1 MIIHELLLLS
11 DNTKFKNIL
20 VPLDGS
26 EYSIKALEYAGRMA
40 KGFNS
45 KLIALYILPSSIRYD
60 LPSNKQ
66 NSEINPQFNQII
78 QGSYIEAQ
86 NWVTDMAKKIDVKI
100 ETELI
105 IAKESIVAE
114 IIEFAEQRS
123 IDLIIMGTR
132 GRTGF
137 KKLLLGS
144 VASGVVTYSHCPVLV
159 IR

>member
-1 MIIHELLLLS
+1 MLLS
-11 DNTKFKNIL
+11 EIIKFENIL

-26 EYSIKALEYAGRMA
+26 GYSIKAVEYAGRMA

-45 KLIALYILPSSIRYD
+45 KLIALYILPSSIRYN
-60 LPSNKQ
+60 LPSNKED
-66 NSEINPQFNQII
+66 SEINSQFNQII

-86 NWVTDMAKKIDVKI
+86 NWLKDIAKKIDI
-100 ETELI
+100 EIVTEVI
-105 IAKESIVAE
+105 IAKESIISE
-114 IIEFAEQRS
+114 IIEFAEQRN

>member
-1 MIIHELLLLS
+1 MSE
-11 DNTKFKNIL
+11 NTNFENIL

-26 EYSIKALEYAGRMA
+26 EYSIKAVEYAGRMA

-45 KLIALYILPSSIRYD
+45 KLIALYILPSSIRYN
-60 LPSNKQ
+60 LPSNKE
-66 NSEINPQFNQII
+66 NSEINSQFNQII

-86 NWVTDMAKKIDVKI
+86 SWLKDIAKKIDI
-100 ETELI
+100 EIVTEVI
-105 IAKESIVAE
+105 IAKESIVSE

-159 IR
+159 VR

>member
-1 MIIHELLLLS
+1 MLS

-26 EYSIKALEYAGRMA
+26 EYSIKAVEYAGIMA

-45 KLIALYILPSSIRYD
+45 RIIALYILSSSIRYN
-60 LPSNKQ
+60 LSSNNE
-66 NSEINPQFNQII
+66 NSEINSQFNQII
-78 QGSYIEAQ
+78 QRSYIEAQ
-86 NWVTDMAKKIDVKI
+86 NWLKDIEKKLDIEIVTEV
-100 ETELI
+100 I
-105 IAKESIVAE
+105 IAKESIVSE

>member
-1 MIIHELLLLS
+1 MSEII
-11 DNTKFKNIL
+11 KFENIL

-26 EYSIKALEYAGRMA
+26 GYSIKAVEYAGRMA

-45 KLIALYILPSSIRYD
+45 KLIALYILPSSIRYN
-60 LPSNKQ
+60 LPSNKED
-66 NSEINPQFNQII
+66 SEINSQFNQII

-86 NWVTDMAKKIDVKI
+86 NWLKDIAKKIDI
-100 ETELI
+100 EIVTEVI
-105 IAKESIVAE
+105 IAKESIISE
-114 IIEFAEQRS
+114 IIEFAEQRN

>member
-1 MIIHELLLLS
+1 MLLS
-11 DNTKFKNIL
+11 ENTKFENIL

-26 EYSIKALEYAGRMA
+26 EYSIKAVEYAGRMA

-45 KLIALYILPSSIRYD
+45 KLIALYILPSSIRYN
-60 LPSNKQ
+60 LLSNQ
-66 NSEINPQFNQII
+66 ENSEINPQFNQII
-78 QGSYIEAQ
+78 QRSYIEAQ
-86 NWVTDMAKKIDVKI
+86 NWLKDIAKKIDI
-100 ETELI
+100 EIVTEVI
-105 IAKESIVAE
+105 IAKESIVSE

-123 IDLIIMGTR
+123 IDLIIIGTR

>member
-1 MIIHELLLLS
+1 MLLS
-11 DNTKFKNIL
+11 ENTKFENIL

-26 EYSIKALEYAGRMA
+26 EYSIKAVEYAGRMA

-45 KLIALYILPSSIRYD
+45 KLIALYILPSSIRYNLSSD
-60 LPSNKQ
+60 NE
-66 NSEINPQFNQII
+66 NSEINSQFNQII

-86 NWVTDMAKKIDVKI
+86 NWLKDIEKKLDIEIVTEV
-100 ETELI
+100 I
-105 IAKESIVAE
+105 IAKESIVSE

>member
-1 MIIHELLLLS
+1 LS
-11 DNTKFKNIL
+11 ESTKFKNIL

-26 EYSIKALEYAGRMA
+26 EYSIKALEYASIMA

-45 KLIALYILPSSIRYD
+45 KLIALYILPSSIRYN
-60 LPSNKQ
+60 LFVNKEKSKI
-66 NSEINPQFNQII
+66 NSPFNQII
-78 QGSYIEAQ
+78 QVSYIEAQ
-86 NWVTDMAKKIDVKI
+86 NWLKDITKKIDLEIV
-100 ETELI
+100 TEVI
-105 IAKESIVAE
+105 IAEESIVSE
-114 IIEFAEQRS
+114 IIEFAEREN

-144 VASGVVTYSHCPVLV
+144 VASGVVNFAHCPVLV

>member
-1 MIIHELLLLS
+1 LS
-11 DNTKFKNIL
+11 ENTEFENIL

-26 EYSIKALEYAGRMA
+26 EYSIKAVEYAGRMA

-45 KLIALYILPSSIRYD
+45 KLIALYILPSSIRYNLSSD
-60 LPSNKQ
+60 NE
-66 NSEINPQFNQII
+66 NSEINSQFNQII

-86 NWVTDMAKKIDVKI
+86 NWLKDIAKKIDI
-100 ETELI
+100 EIVTEVI
-105 IAKESIVAE
+105 IAKESIVSE
-114 IIEFAEQRS
+114 IIEFAEQRI

>member
-1 MIIHELLLLS
+1 MS
-11 DNTKFKNIL
+11 KNTKFKNIL

-26 EYSIKALEYAGRMA
+26 EYSIKALEYASIMA

-45 KLIALYILPSSIRYD
+45 KLIALYILPSSIRYN
-60 LPSNKQ
+60 LFLNKE
-66 NSEINPQFNQII
+66 NSKINSPFNQII
-78 QGSYIEAQ
+78 QVSYIEAHKWLKDMT
-86 NWVTDMAKKIDVKI
+86 NKINIEIVTEV
-100 ETELI
+100 I
-105 IAKESIVAE
+105 IADESIVSE
-114 IIEFAEQRS
+114 IIEFAEREN

-144 VASGVVTYSHCPVLV
+144 VASGVVNFAHCPVLV

>member
-1 MIIHELLLLS
+1 MSE
-11 DNTKFKNIL
+11 NTEFENIL

-26 EYSIKALEYAGRMA
+26 EHSIKAVEYAGRMA

-45 KLIALYILPSSIRYD
+45 KLIALYILPSSIRYNLSSD
-60 LPSNKQ
+60 NE
-66 NSEINPQFNQII
+66 NSEINSQFNQII
-78 QGSYIEAQ
+78 QRSYIEAQ
-86 NWVTDMAKKIDVKI
+86 NWLKDIVKKIDI
-100 ETELI
+100 EIVTEVI
-105 IAKESIVAE
+105 IAKESIVSE

>member
-1 MIIHELLLLS
+1 MSE
-11 DNTKFKNIL
+11 NTEFENIL

-26 EYSIKALEYAGRMA
+26 EYSIKAVEYAGRMA

-45 KLIALYILPSSIRYD
+45 KLIALYILPSSIRYNLSSD
-60 LPSNKQ
+60 NE
-66 NSEINPQFNQII
+66 NSEINSQFNQII

-86 NWVTDMAKKIDVKI
+86 NWLKDIAKKIDI
-100 ETELI
+100 EIVTEVI
-105 IAKESIVAE
+105 IAKESIVSE

>member
-1 MIIHELLLLS
+1 MSEII
-11 DNTKFKNIL
+11 KFENIL

-26 EYSIKALEYAGRMA
+26 EYSIKAVEYAGRMA

-45 KLIALYILPSSIRYD
+45 KLIALYILPSSIRYN
-60 LPSNKQ
+60 LSSNKE
-66 NSEINPQFNQII
+66 NSEINSQFNQII

-86 NWVTDMAKKIDVKI
+86 NWLKDIEKKIDI
-100 ETELI
+100 EIVTEVI
-105 IAKESIVAE
+105 IAKESIVSE